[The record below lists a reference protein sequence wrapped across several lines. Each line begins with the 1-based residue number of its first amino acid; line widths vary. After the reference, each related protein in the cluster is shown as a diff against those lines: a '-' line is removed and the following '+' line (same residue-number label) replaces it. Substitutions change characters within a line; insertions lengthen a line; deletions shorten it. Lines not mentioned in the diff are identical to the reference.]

1 MRTSLPLQRK
11 HLCAMMQTKMA
22 AEEKANAMGGF
33 ALRRGGFAEEGY

>member
-1 MRTSLPLQRK
+1 
-11 HLCAMMQTKMA
+11 MA